1 MASWGSGCQVG
12 AGSSWRSPKDDP
24 PQPDHP
30 AKCRWLQHDRS
41 VDREVI
47 TSKKVGL
54 TCHLL
59 ADRVAARWLVA
70 GDPDSYIGQQILQ
83 SP

>member
-1 MASWGSGCQVG
+1 MTLPSPTILQSAGGCNTTG
-12 AGSSWRSPKDDP
+12 
-24 PQPDHP
+24 
-30 AKCRWLQHDRS
+30 LLT
-41 VDREVI
+41 EVI
-47 TSKKVGL
+47 TSKKVRL

-70 GDPDSYIGQQILQ
+70 GDPDSYIGQQILR